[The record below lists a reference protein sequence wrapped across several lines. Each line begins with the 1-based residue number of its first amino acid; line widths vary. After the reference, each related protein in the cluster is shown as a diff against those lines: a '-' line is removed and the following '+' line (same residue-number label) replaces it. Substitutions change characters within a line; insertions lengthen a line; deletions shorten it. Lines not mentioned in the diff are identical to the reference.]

1 MSEPTSP
8 SVGPSPPASSFM
20 ASSSPAPPSPAT
32 EYHDEADDSAQSEKK
47 KTKKKQP
54 KALEYPTDIPRLTK
68 LLGMPILKEQLAM
81 RNIPSTGKK
90 AELIARLHNWKT
102 YAPESVEVRP
112 SQSDFGHID
121 RFSNADGERRKWVD
135 QTENKY
141 ANAIKKAIQD
151 NMYIIQDNMYIIQ
164 DNMYIIQ
171 DNIET
176 TAITSNKISNCKHV
190 IYVLTHVFRAPAE
203 LLPQKTLFT
212 KELEKL
218 IADAPKVL
226 PTQSE
231 VDNDPSFKDGKP
243 KSKDGKSCAVCYKDF
258 AGDSKT
264 VCCAMCGHHIHSG
277 CFDVY
282 ARQTSGWGTKC
293 AVCQASWAAM

>member
-20 ASSSPAPPSPAT
+20 ASSSPAPPYSAT

-47 KTKKKQP
+47 KTKKRQP

-68 LLGMPILKEQLAM
+68 LGRCTYGI
-81 RNIPSTGKK
+81 NTGPLPDGTDWTK
-90 AELIARLHNWKT
+90 AELIDRLTSWAT
-102 YAPESVEVRP
+102 YTPESVEVRP
-112 SQSDFGHID
+112 SQTDFGHIG

-151 NMYIIQDNMYIIQ
+151 DMYIIQKVDKCIFGDERVCFKVQGSTDNLYNVTIAKRN
-164 DNMYIIQ
+164 DCDCPSATY
-171 DNIET
+171 
-176 TAITSNKISNCKHV
+176 NKISNCKHV

-218 IADAPKVL
+218 IADAPKIL

-231 VDNDPSFKDGKP
+231 VDNDPAFKDGKP
-243 KSKDGKSCAVCYKDF
+243 KSKDGKSCPVCYKDF
-258 AGDSKT
+258 AGDS
-264 VCCAMCGHHIHSG
+264 
-277 CFDVY
+277 
-282 ARQTSGWGTKC
+282 
-293 AVCQASWAAM
+293 